1 MLLVF
6 AIASALLAMVFSMPA
21 VPAIHGAQP
30 LAALML
36 CAVVHAVCSTGLRWA
51 AWLLWAQVL
60 INLLMWGCY
69 FQSVL
74 SLPAL

>member
-1 MLLVF
+1 MLVVF
-6 AIASALLAMVFSMPA
+6 AIASAMLAMVFSMPA

-36 CAVVHAVCSTGLRWA
+36 CAAVHAACGSSLRWVV
-51 AWLLWAQVL
+51 WLLWAQIL

-69 FQSVL
+69 FQSLL